1 MAVYTEISNQ
11 DLSNFVRKY
20 DIGDALSAEGIVEG
34 VENSNYLLK
43 TTVGSF
49 ILTLYEKRV
58 NPEDL
63 PFFLYLKE
71 HLAAKGLSCPS
82 PLRALNGKILHSLS
96 DRPAAIVTFLKGE
109 SPGRINLNHCAQL
122 GAALAK
128 MHLAGS
134 DFTMTR
140 SNALS
145 VGAWGSLLENSLRGT
160 EDLSPGLAVELQT
173 ELTAL
178 ERNWPGD
185 LPKGTI
191 HSDVF
196 PDNVLFK
203 NGKLSGILDFYF
215 ACTDLFAYDLAVCI
229 NAWCFESDGSLNVNK
244 VRRLLTSYR
253 YIRPLSGPEIEA
265 LPILARGAAFR
276 FLLTRMFDWFF
287 TPVGAFVN
295 KKDPLEYLGKLE
307 FHQQIKGPSDYGIN

>member
-1 MAVYTEISNQ
+1 MAVYTEISNK
-11 DLSNFVRKY
+11 DLSNLVRKY
-20 DIGDALSAEGIVEG
+20 DIGDAISAEGIVEG

-58 NPEDL
+58 NPQDL
-63 PFFLYLKE
+63 PFFLNLTE
-71 HLAAKGLSCPS
+71 HLAGKGFTCPS
-82 PLRALNGKILHSLS
+82 PLRALDGKVLHSLS
-96 DRPAAIVTFLKGE
+96 DRPAAILTFLNGK
-109 SPGRINLNHCAQL
+109 SPGRINLDHCAQL

-145 VGAWGSLLENSLRGT
+145 VGAWGSLLESSLRSA
-160 EDLSPGLAVELQT
+160 EDLRPGLAVELHT
-173 ELTAL
+173 ELITL
-178 ERNWPGD
+178 EKNWPAD

-203 NGKLSGILDFYF
+203 HGKLSGILDFYF

-229 NAWCFESDGSLNVNK
+229 NAWCFESDGSFNVNK
-244 VRRLLTSYR
+244 VQHLVTAYR

-287 TPVGAFVN
+287 TPVGSFVN
-295 KKDPLEYLGKLE
+295 KKDPLEYFRKLK
-307 FHQQIKGPSDYGIN
+307 FHQQTKGPADYGIN

>member
-1 MAVYTEISNQ
+1 MAVYTEISNE
-11 DLSNFVRKY
+11 DLSNFVSKY
-20 DIGDALSAEGIVEG
+20 DIGDAISAEGIVEG
-34 VENSNYLLK
+34 VENTNYFLE
-43 TTVGSF
+43 TTAGSF

-58 NPEDL
+58 NPKDL

-71 HLAAKGLSCPS
+71 HLAAKGVPCPT
-82 PLRALNGKILHSLS
+82 PLRDLNGKVLHSLS
-96 DRPAAIVTFLKGE
+96 NRPAAIVTFLKGS
-109 SPGRINLNHCAQL
+109 SPCRINLDHCAQL
-122 GAALAK
+122 GIALAK

-134 DFTMTR
+134 DFTMIRT
-140 SNALS
+140 NDLS
-145 VGAWGSLLENSLRGT
+145 VGAWGSLLEKNLRGINKLRSGLSG
-160 EDLSPGLAVELQT
+160 DLRA

-215 ACTDLFAYDLAVCI
+215 ACTDLFAYDLAVCM

-276 FLLTRMFDWFF
+276 FLLTRMFDWLF

-295 KKDPLEYLGKLE
+295 KKDPLEYLGKLK